1 MRRVNDA
8 SQSLQGL
15 WIIQQKRNHSTG
27 LIKTEKGF
35 PGDRESFFR
44 HFVFQEA
51 QRNPQSSIEQIAEKV
66 GCKVQEVTDTLKMF
80 GM

>member
-1 MRRVNDA
+1 MTVK
-8 SQSLQGL
+8 
-15 WIIQQKRNHSTG
+15 I
-27 LIKTEKGF
+27 
-35 PGDRESFFR
+35 
-44 HFVFQEA
+44 FQEA

>member
-27 LIKTEKGF
+27 LIKAEKGF
-35 PGDRESFFR
+35 PGDRKPFF
-44 HFVFQEA
+44 HGLT
-51 QRNPQSSIEQIAEKV
+51 PILTPKEKA
-66 GCKVQEVTDTLKMF
+66 GKYYRWNNH
-80 GM
+80 